1 MVLMRLK
8 APPSPPLSLPLVT
21 AAQTRRRVFAT
32 GQQARLLTR
41 ADRVVV
47 CIVKAL
53 NVKERSA
60 LGFKESNAV
69 PKWELD

>member
-21 AAQTRRRVFAT
+21 AARTRRRVFAT

-41 ADRVVV
+41 ADLVVV
-47 CIVKAL
+47 CIVNAL
-53 NVKERSA
+53 TVKGRSA
-60 LGFKESNAV
+60 LGSKVSKAV
-69 PKWELD
+69 TTWELD